1 MSPIVP
7 KYGLAGYVVHL
18 DTPSVVRS
26 IYESELTTGS
36 DMYSR
41 DQCQSS
47 DYYYQALRFDV
58 EMSGI
63 YRFQSGSK
71 IYMYGYLYRDT
82 FDPSQPAQN
91 LLLENGRIC
100 STGILWLNAFLSS
113 NATYILVATT
123 DVPART
129 GVFTIYAFG
138 AANITYSLIR
148 E

>member
-1 MSPIVP
+1 MSTIVP
-7 KYGLAGYVVHL
+7 KYGLAEYVVHL
-18 DTPSVVRS
+18 DTPSVVQS

-58 EMSGI
+58 KESGI
-63 YRFQSGSK
+63 YRFQTEST
-71 IYMYGYLYRDT
+71 IHMYGYLYRDM
-82 FDPSQPAQN
+82 FDPTKPDQN
-91 LLLENGRIC
+91 RLVENGRIC
-100 STGILWLNAFLSS
+100 SAGILWLNASLFS
-113 NATYILVATT
+113 NTTYILVATT

-138 AANITYSLIR
+138 AANITFSLIR

>member
-1 MSPIVP
+1 MSTTIA

-18 DTPSVVRS
+18 DTPSVFRS
-26 IYESELTTGS
+26 IYASELTTSS

-63 YRFQSGSK
+63 YRFQRESK

-82 FDPSQPAQN
+82 FDPTKPDQN
-91 LLLENGRIC
+91 LLSENGRIC
-100 STGILWLNAFLSS
+100 LAGILWLNASLCS
-113 NATYILVATT
+113 NATYILVPTT

-129 GVFTIYAFG
+129 GVFKIHAFG
-138 AANITYSLIR
+138 AANITFSLVR